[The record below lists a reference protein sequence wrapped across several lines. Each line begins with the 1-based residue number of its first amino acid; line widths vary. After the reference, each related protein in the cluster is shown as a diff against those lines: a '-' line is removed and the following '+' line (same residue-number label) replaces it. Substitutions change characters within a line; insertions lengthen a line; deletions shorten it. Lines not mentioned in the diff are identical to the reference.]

1 MDGFSAF
8 RTPSAENAGGLY
20 AGQSG
25 SAVND
30 TDDSGIHRGILE
42 ITADS
47 RGASGGNEYDFS
59 DTGADVI
66 DRNESFTLA
75 VHHGKGFDNHKFT
88 ADQIFIFTSGNNAS
102 DHFSD

>member
-1 MDGFSAF
+1 MDVFSAL
-8 RTPSAENAGGLY
+8 RAMNAENAGGLY

-30 TDDSGIHRGILE
+30 TDDCGVNRGIVH

-47 RGASGGNEYDFS
+47 RSASEGDEYDFT
-59 DTGADVI
+59 DTRADVI
-66 DRNESFTLA
+66 HRDDSFLFS
-75 VHHGKGFDNHKFT
+75 VHNGKGFDNHKFT

-102 DHFSD
+102 DNFSD